1 MANVRFPYKAYYR
14 RLSEAETLGDAQ
26 LGRWLYDR
34 SRAKRLAASAVLK
47 KRARL
52 VEVTERWGGPK

>member
-14 RLSEAETLGDAQ
+14 RLSEAEKLGNAV

-34 SRAKRLAASAVLK
+34 SRAKRMAAKHVLA
-47 KRARL
+47 KRR
-52 VEVTERWGGPK
+52 ETTDG